1 VAENAHESKK
11 SDPTPLPAAAP
22 AGAVT
27 HPPADAK
34 KPDKELVFHAG
45 RRAKAAASAV
55 KKYFSGKRGFWR
67 DLLELFPSLVSND
80 RPTRRMAVLFFISL
94 SCSLSLVTFVLKR
107 YWDSRKEMLIA
118 EARIR
123 AKKVSEIIMKE
134 TEEARRKAS
143 MLSVGRFTLELKEP
157 PDQTASRGQDNMA
170 EVDLVILCDQAET
183 RDYLEHHLVQLRNEM
198 TGVFT
203 ALDREELL
211 SRDGKRKLKS
221 LLIQRINDW
230 LPEGHVEDIYFSKLL
245 IS

>member
-11 SDPTPLPAAAP
+11 SDPTPPVDAGAAAQ
-22 AGAVT
+22 
-27 HPPADAK
+27 PPSETK
-34 KPDKELVFHAG
+34 KADKELVLHAG

-55 KKYFSGKRGFWR
+55 KKYLSGKRGFWR
-67 DLLELFPSLVSND
+67 DLLELFPSLISND

-94 SCSLSLVTFVLKR
+94 LCFLSLVTFVLKR

-118 EARIR
+118 EALIH
-123 AKKVSEIIMKE
+123 AQKVSEVIKKE
-134 TEEARRKAS
+134 TEQARRKAS
-143 MLSVGRFTLELKEP
+143 MLSVGRFTLELKDA
-157 PDQTASRGQDNMA
+157 PDQKLSGSQENMA